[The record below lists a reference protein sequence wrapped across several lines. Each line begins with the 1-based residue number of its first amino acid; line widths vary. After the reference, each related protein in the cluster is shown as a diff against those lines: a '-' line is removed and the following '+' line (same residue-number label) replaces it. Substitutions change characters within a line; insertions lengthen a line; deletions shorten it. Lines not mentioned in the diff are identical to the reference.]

1 MTANILNAFIG
12 VLAVCRFCPM
22 CKPAGEVGN
31 LTLLESH
38 TTRAR
43 AMLLWRIA
51 SGIAGW
57 EQRPVE
63 LIYQSTLDSISQ
75 AWCVSHYP
83 VSDYMTAARAEAFAA
98 GLAPECVHKA
108 LQRIVPDPVDVE
120 SKVLLLASEAAELG
134 DASLAKPALRVL
146 ERMGIPAATVVAL
159 SGALAYSLGAQDSA
173 RKQAIRVLDF
183 IRRSK
188 ARFVIADGP
197 QTLWALRCIYPA
209 LNVEMPDQVEIVSL
223 PEYLDQAIQ
232 QGKLNPIDYRRRK
245 ILFHDSRSACLLA
258 DRMADAT
265 TIQPGY
271 RGPQETLGRGEI
283 FEAPRRLL
291 GAMKMDLLYSVW
303 SRSLSRSCGADDGLW
318 LTYPALA
325 QGLAM
330 QRLLEAKRLGAELL
344 VSDSLLC
351 ARHLACMAGDGDP
364 RVLWLPELLELT

>member
-1 MTANILNAFIG
+1 MPANILTTFIG
-12 VLAVCRFCPM
+12 ILAGCRFCPM

-51 SGIAGW
+51 TGIAGW
-57 EQRPVE
+57 EKRPAE

-83 VSDYMTAARAEAFAA
+83 VSDYMTAARAEAFAT
-98 GLAPECVHKA
+98 GLAPDCVHKV
-108 LQRIVPDPVDVE
+108 LQRIVPDPVDME
-120 SKVLLLASEAAELG
+120 SEVLLLASEAAELG
-134 DASLAKPALRVL
+134 DASLTQPALRVL
-146 ERMGIPAATVVAL
+146 ERIGIRAATVAPL

-173 RKQAIRVLDF
+173 REQAIRVVEF

-188 ARFVIADGP
+188 AQLVIADGP
-197 QTLWALRCIYPA
+197 QTLWALHRIYPT
-209 LNVEMPDQVEIVSL
+209 LDVEMPDYVEIVSL
-223 PEYLDQAIQ
+223 SEYLDRAIQ
-232 QGKLNPIDYRRRK
+232 QGKLKSPDYRRER

-258 DRMADAT
+258 DQMADAT
-265 TIQPGY
+265 AIQPGY
-271 RGPQETLGRGEI
+271 QGPQETLGRGEV
-283 FEAPRRLL
+283 FESPRRLL

-303 SRSLSRSCGADDGLW
+303 SHSLSRSCGADDGLW

-325 QGLAM
+325 QGLAK

-364 RVLWLPELLELT
+364 RVLWLPELIELK